1 MTSAIN
7 PNNIDGQYP
16 VAGQDNNSQ
25 GFRDNFTNTSTN
37 FEYAAIEI
45 TELQNK
51 AILKT
56 ALTGGTLQNNM
67 GNAVISNAQLI
78 GQTTNVVTLGN
89 VTASTANIVFGVGS
103 YQTATTQGNTQL
115 NLTGWPSSGLYATVR
130 LQLTT
135 TAANANITLPA
146 TVSQGLTGIQ
156 GLAGNVITVAQ
167 TGTYN
172 FEFTTS
178 DGGTTVTIQ
187 DLNRPLSVY
196 TNPLFLDVSDSFVAN
211 SNISLT
217 TTTTIINSSGNLV
230 GNLLAGTSG
239 QVKILAYGNASAGN
253 TLVNVVNAGW
263 KSTGNGTA
271 NLSATGSAATFQYIG
286 SKWFCVGNNGVS
298 FS

>member
-1 MTSAIN
+1 
-7 PNNIDGQYP
+7 
-16 VAGQDNNSQ
+16 V
-25 GFRDNFTNTSTN
+25 
-37 FEYAAIEI
+37 
-45 TELQNK
+45 
-51 AILKT
+51 
-56 ALTGGTLQNNM
+56 
-67 GNAVISNAQLI
+67 
-78 GQTTNVVTLGN
+78 
-89 VTASTANIVFGVGS
+89 VFGAGS
-103 YQTATTQGNTQL
+103 YQTATTQGNTIVSL
-115 NLTGWPSSGLYATVR
+115 AGWPASGLYAAVT

-156 GLAGNVITVAQ
+156 GRTGNVITVAQ

-286 SKWFCVGNNGVS
+286 SKWFCVGNNGVA